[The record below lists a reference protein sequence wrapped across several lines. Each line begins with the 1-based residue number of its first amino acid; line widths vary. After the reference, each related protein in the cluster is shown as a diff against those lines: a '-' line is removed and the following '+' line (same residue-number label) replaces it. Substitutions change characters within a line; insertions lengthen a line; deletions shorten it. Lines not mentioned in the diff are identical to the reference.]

1 MVYIWDPGY
10 PENYRNPL
18 SSSCLV
24 DQYWSKTQGVVCV
37 CVCVCVC
44 VYCFHDCCVLHF
56 CFGIFFSFFFFLFFV
71 DYLITF
77 ELLFIFPV
85 FPLPAP
91 DHHLSTLTVRQY
103 SLTHTQPA
111 PNKPPQYQGSP
122 FPWIPDN
129 SIISY
134 ILIQSHGWTHVQTL
148 GGCFIRQSSEGSS

>member
-24 DQYWSKTQGVVCV
+24 GQYWSKTQGFVCMCVFTASMIVVCCIFLLLV
-37 CVCVCVC
+37 
-44 VYCFHDCCVLHF
+44 VL
-56 CFGIFFSFFFFLFFV
+56 FFFY
-71 DYLITF
+71 YLITF

>member
-1 MVYIWDPGY
+1 MLSGSVLIQDTRFCVY
-10 PENYRNPL
+10 
-18 SSSCLV
+18 
-24 DQYWSKTQGVVCV
+24 
-37 CVCVCVC
+37 VC
-44 VYCFHDCCVLHF
+44 VYCFHDCCLLHF
-56 CFGIFFSFFFFLFFV
+56 SFVGCFVFFY
-71 DYLITF
+71 YLITF

-134 ILIQSHGWTHVQTL
+134 IFIQSHGYTHVQTL
-148 GGCFIRQSSEGSS
+148 GGGFIRQSSEGSS

>member
-24 DQYWSKTQGVVCV
+24 GQYWSKTQGFVCM
-37 CVCVCVC
+37 CVFTASMIV
-44 VYCFHDCCVLHF
+44 DCC
-56 CFGIFFSFFFFLFFV
+56 IFFLFVFLFFFFY
-71 DYLITF
+71 YLITF

-103 SLTHTQPA
+103 SLTHTQPV